1 MNVSVCFF
9 VGVDDYY
16 FFSHFLF
23 CFFFLPSSSF
33 IRSFCLLSFFVVVV
47 VELFVL
53 KLTQHLMISSQPLLL
68 LVYFLGS
75 ILEDIELIIIKC
87 IVPQH

>member
-1 MNVSVCFF
+1 MCLFVFLLAWWIIIFFRIFCFF
-9 VGVDDYY
+9 V
-16 FFSHFLF
+16 F
-23 CFFFLPSSSF
+23 SSF
-33 IRSFCLLSFFVVVV
+33 LLLRSFVRFGYCLFVVVV

-87 IVPQH
+87 IAPQH

>member
-1 MNVSVCFF
+1 MCLFVFLLAWIIIFF
-9 VGVDDYY
+9 RI
-16 FFSHFLF
+16 F
-23 CFFFLPSSSF
+23 CFVFSSF
-33 IRSFCLLSFFVVVV
+33 LLLRSFVRFVYCLFVVVVV

-87 IVPQH
+87 IAPQQ

>member
-1 MNVSVCFF
+1 MCLFVFLLAWWIIIFFRIFCFF
-9 VGVDDYY
+9 V
-16 FFSHFLF
+16 F
-23 CFFFLPSSSF
+23 SSF
-33 IRSFCLLSFFVVVV
+33 LLLLRSFVRFGYCLFVVVVV

-53 KLTQHLMISSQPLLL
+53 KLALHLMISSQPLLL

-87 IVPQH
+87 ID

>member
-1 MNVSVCFF
+1 MCLFVFLLAWIIIFF
-9 VGVDDYY
+9 RI
-16 FFSHFLF
+16 F
-23 CFFFLPSSSF
+23 CFVFSSFLLASSF

-47 VELFVL
+47 VELFFVL

-75 ILEDIELIIIKC
+75 ILEDINRTNYN
-87 IVPQH
+87 